1 MVRGTAGSLASK
13 FQTKP
18 IIIKHFIKS
27 CLNMAAFFYVFYDER
42 NNFLRN
48 EILYILIFTYNI
60 LRDYILKAKLLSI
73 ILVLLFSYSSY
84 SQSRYITGN
93 VIDSKSGTPMLGVTV
108 AVYSK
113 PNNKVLGGTSSNAK
127 GAFEIKCTFK
137 EKNLFL
143 KISYIGY
150 ENKEIDSL
158 VFINNKADMGNIKL
172 NPSSVMLNAVEIKG
186 QKPMVEFYI
195 DKQVINMDQVPGSQS
210 GSVSDALR
218 NTGIV
223 DVDPSTS
230 KISVRGNSNVN
241 ILIDGKPQAMAD
253 NLLSQMPASYIDKV
267 EVITTPSAKD
277 DPEGDAGTINIITKK
292 DKKQNYNG
300 TVSMYSSTM
309 GIGFGSMGLNYRKNS
324 LNLFGSANVYL
335 GDFSRLSYGHRTNY
349 LSDQLHSQT
358 YDGNTRTRGYMSSF
372 KLGMDYDFDTLNSIS
387 LTGNYNKTNGKMVFS
402 SDNMN
407 FNINNIY
414 TYSYN
419 TVDDGK
425 GDFNNYTIS
434 TDYKKKF
441 NTKGHEWT
449 ADAFFSNMIN
459 SSNDLLTTEY
469 SYVPLYPG
477 LQKNTND
484 VYNKTLILNT
494 DYVNPMESMGKIE
507 AGYKYTL
514 RDRKAT
520 LDNGN
525 FSYFTGIYYDSLG
538 LGNIFNYR
546 ENIHA
551 LYFAYSNKIDF
562 LEYKVGIR
570 DEQTFTD
577 GIQEVGNV
585 EFKTN
590 YNSIFPTFGLAYKLN
605 ELFQLSFNAARKI
618 NRPQMEMIN
627 PFVKVNGP
635 NNITLGNP
643 QLAPTY
649 VNSYELK
656 FNPLVNIYYSD
667 SKGRPSSIS
676 TIEQDSVTINTTIN
690 SASNKNYGF
699 ELTIP
704 IINEPRFPVKL
715 PDWFGMFNV
724 RISYNHFSES
734 GGYLQDIYSINRDS
748 WKFSG
753 NCNLNL
759 WWDVNVVFYYN
770 ISLKTSD
777 ERYRTSE
784 TDFAGLYIKRDFLDK
799 KLTVGININDIFK
812 GVRPINETYGLNY
825 YVYNRS
831 ESVHSQNVGLSI
843 RYNFND
849 FTNRQEKDVDDGR
862 DKDGGLFKN

>member
-1 MVRGTAGSLASK
+1 
-13 FQTKP
+13 
-18 IIIKHFIKS
+18 
-27 CLNMAAFFYVFYDER
+27 
-42 NNFLRN
+42 
-48 EILYILIFTYNI
+48 
-60 LRDYILKAKLLSI
+60 LKEKLLSI
-73 ILVLLFSYSSY
+73 ILFIFFAYTSFP
-84 SQSRYITGN
+84 QTRIITGN
-93 VIDSKSGTPMLGVTV
+93 VIDSQSGTSMVGVTV

-113 PNNKVLGGTSSNAK
+113 SNQKVLGGSSSNEK
-127 GAFEIKCTFK
+127 GAFDVKCNFK
-137 EKNLFL
+137 EKNIFL
-143 KISYIGY
+143 KLSYIGY
-150 ENKEIDSL
+150 ETKEIDTL
-158 VFINNKADMGNIKL
+158 VFNNNKAELGTVKL
-172 NPSSVMLNAVEIKG
+172 KPSALMMNAIEVKG

-195 DKQVINMDQVPGSQS
+195 DKQIINMDQVPGSQS

-241 ILIDGKPQAMAD
+241 ILIDGKPQVMAD

-292 DKKQNYNG
+292 DKHQNYNG

-309 GIGFGSMGLNYRKNS
+309 GVGFGSLGINYRKNN
-324 LNLFGSANVYL
+324 LNVFGSANVYL
-335 GDFSRLSYGHRTNY
+335 GDFSRLSSGTRTNY
-349 LSDQLHSQT
+349 LSDQLHSQI
-358 YDGNTRTRGYMSSF
+358 YDGKTRTRGYMSMF
-372 KLGMDYDFDTLNSIS
+372 KLGIDYDFDTLNSIS
-387 LTGNYNKTNGKMVFS
+387 ITGNYNKTNGKMVITA
-402 SDNMN
+402 DNLT
-407 FNINNIY
+407 FNNNNLY

-419 TVDDGK
+419 TKDDGK
-425 GDFNNYTIS
+425 GDFNNFTIS

-441 NTKGHEWT
+441 NTNGHEWT
-449 ADAFFSNMIN
+449 TDAFFSNMVN
-459 SSNDLLTTEY
+459 STNDLLTTEY
-469 SYVPLYPG
+469 SYLPLTPG
-477 LQKNTND
+477 LQLNAND

-494 DYVNPMESMGKIE
+494 DYVNPMESIGKIE

-520 LDNGN
+520 LDNSN
-525 FSYFTGIYYDSLG
+525 YDYRYGIYDDSLLG
-538 LGNIFNYR
+538 LSNVFKYR

-551 LYFAYSNKIDF
+551 LYFAYTNKISF
-562 LEYKVGIR
+562 LEYKLGIR

-577 GIQEVGNV
+577 GLQEVTGE

-590 YNSIFPTFGLAYKLN
+590 YNSFFPSFGLSYKMN
-605 ELFQLSFNAARKI
+605 ELFQLTFNAARKI

-627 PFVKVNGP
+627 PFIKVNGP
-635 NNITLGNP
+635 NNITRGNP

-656 FNPLVNIYYSD
+656 FNPLVNIYYSN

-676 TIEQDSVTINTTIN
+676 TNIQDSVTVNTTIN

-704 IINEPRFPVKL
+704 IINEPRFPIKL
-715 PDWFGMFNV
+715 PKWFGMFNV
-724 RISYNHFSES
+724 RIAYNHFSEM
-734 GGYLQDIYSINRDS
+734 GGYLTEVYSINRDS

-759 WWDVNVVFYYN
+759 WWDINLIFYYN
-770 ISLKTSD
+770 ISLKTQD

-784 TDFAGLYIKRDFLDK
+784 SDFAGLYIKRDFLDK
-799 KLTVGININDIFK
+799 KLTIGININDLFR
-812 GVRPINETYGLNY
+812 GVHPINETYGSNFY
-825 YVYNRS
+825 SYNRS
-831 ESVHSQNVGLSI
+831 ENVHNQNIGLSI

-849 FTNRQEKDVDDGR
+849 FTNRKEKDIDDGR
-862 DKDGGLFKN
+862 DKEGGLFNN